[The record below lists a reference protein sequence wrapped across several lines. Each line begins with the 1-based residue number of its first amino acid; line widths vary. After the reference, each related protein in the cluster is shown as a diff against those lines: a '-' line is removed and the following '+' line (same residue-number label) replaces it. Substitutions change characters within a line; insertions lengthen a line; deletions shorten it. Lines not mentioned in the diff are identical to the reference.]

1 MDLPYFAS
9 VGSIIWWQPGQYVL
23 SRALVNFSSQ
33 FGHTT
38 VRRFILASVSHPSEV
53 AGGARGW
60 AASAPATR
68 VAARET
74 VRYTKVL
81 MDFPK
86 PIGQT
91 YGSIKLSEPPV
102 SPSFRAASGRMQSPA
117 SASPRLA
124 IPSPRRPASGRA
136 RCHIAL
142 GAPGQIIKTEP
153 DVVSRREPPGPLRCL
168 ARRCP
173 APHSHGFRCDPA
185 QATSSPARS
194 GLCSHK

>member
-53 AGGARGW
+53 AGGPRGW

-68 VAARET
+68 VAAREI
-74 VRYTKVL
+74 VRYMKVL
-81 MDFPK
+81 MDSTE

-91 YGSIKLSEPPV
+91 YGSIRPGEPPV
-102 SPSFRAASGRMQSPA
+102 SPEFQSCVRKDAKTVYQARWRPGFPRISELHPEGCRDPPPLA
-117 SASPRLA
+117 WPPLAPSPRLRSR
-124 IPSPRRPASGRA
+124 PLSPRPRRSRPD
-136 RCHIAL
+136 H
-142 GAPGQIIKTEP
+142 QN
-153 DVVSRREPPGPLRCL
+153 
-168 ARRCP
+168 
-173 APHSHGFRCDPA
+173 
-185 QATSSPARS
+185 
-194 GLCSHK
+194 